1 MRKTIETTDPK
12 QEWFKPKAIA
22 EQGLILD
29 SNGNKSYRHV
39 VRLIKNGKLKARVW
53 ARQSIGDGKEKEYY
67 SVHID
72 EIHRYNEELLKQI

>member
-1 MRKTIETTDPK
+1 MKAEAK

-39 VRLIKNGKLKARVW
+39 VRLINGGKLKARVW
-53 ARQSIGDGKEKEYY
+53 AKQSIGDGKSKEYY
-67 SVHID
+67 TVHID
-72 EIHRYNEELLKQI
+72 EIHRYNEELMNEK